1 MTLPSRSCCY
11 FHAAYFIRD
20 VNFTRSL
27 RGIGIVACVGRSARG
42 LVQLDI
48 RGEQLTVLAL
58 HTLHEDGL
66 ARVEVFNLLLGK
78 FHSAQR
84 LSVEEFVVLEDVFD
98 APAFGVDLDVGVE
111 LLAVIGNHAFD
122 EHFLAFPQVVDFLV
136 GQFHTFDFLRD
147 VGVFRAHGDH
157 LVGELVDADERRDVF
172 AVAPFQFHHTPHVAC
187 LQQVLLVLFGED
199 VTEVRAFEFGF
210 LADAVDT

>member
-1 MTLPSRSCCY
+1 MLLFLGGD